1 MSDEARIAL
10 RTDFTV
16 SELRKTPSATYLGVS
31 SHLLPKFMANG
42 EIVYGSGIVFALG
55 PRKDGQRNVTG
66 IVCDTSNGTD
76 LDEPLELAL
85 YCRDTR
91 SGARYAFLGRLS
103 KSRRKLQIPNL
114 GRQQNGKTLIRNKSS
129 DSSQTAVGSSVQ
141 SIGKGGVSV
150 GTSKSD
156 ISANSATPSIDG
168 VEHVDEQNSSA
179 DIARRPRGTIV
190 SSVVLDEVLQLLR
203 RRAGGDDP
211 IVRVEIAAVLTARS
225 RSTIYRLVKQDQF
238 PRPVLL
244 GRAAFWKM
252 SDLEQYRSGAWDANE
267 QLISVST
274 GLQSRS

>member
-1 MSDEARIAL
+1 MSEKTSIAF

-16 SELRKTPSATYLGVS
+16 SELRKTPSATYLGVG
-31 SHLLPKFMANG
+31 SHLLPKFLANG
-42 EIVYGSGIVFALG
+42 EIVYGSGILFALG
-55 PRKDGQRNVTG
+55 PRKDGQRTVTG
-66 IVCDTSNGTD
+66 IVCDTSSGAD

-91 SGARYAFLGRLS
+91 SGARYAFLGQFS
-103 KSRRKLQIPNL
+103 KSRRKLQIPDL
-114 GRQQNGKTLIRNKSS
+114 GRQQNGETPVRNMSS
-129 DSSQTAVGSSVQ
+129 DSSQTAGRSSVQ

-156 ISANSATPSIDG
+156 ISANSATPSIDR
-168 VEHVDEQNSSA
+168 VEHVNEQNSSA

-190 SSVVLDEVLQLLR
+190 PSEVLDEILQLLR

-225 RSTIYRLVKQDQF
+225 RSTIYRLVKQHQF
-238 PRPVLL
+238 PSPVLL

-252 SDLEQYRSGAWDANE
+252 SALEQYRSGAWDANE
-267 QLISVST
+267 QLISAGT
-274 GLQSRS
+274 DLQSK